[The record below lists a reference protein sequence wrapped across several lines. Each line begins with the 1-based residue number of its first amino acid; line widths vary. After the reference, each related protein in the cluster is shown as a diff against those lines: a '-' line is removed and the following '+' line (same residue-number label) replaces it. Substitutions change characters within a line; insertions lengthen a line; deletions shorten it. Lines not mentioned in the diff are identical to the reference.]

1 MLYTRPVL
9 YLTHCSLDLSMLST
23 PSAPAPPELSL
34 RYAYDPPSK
43 NVGFT
48 PSARKALQRS
58 FSSTSTSPVLSAH
71 PQPAPI
77 VLPEAVQR
85 SPIRDGA
92 LDASHPWL
100 NASDRQNWILRLAMA
115 ITANDPIAA
124 TKAWRGLAG
133 SLYPAERT
141 GALFT
146 RRDRAGGA
154 LLLQTHQRRPRAA
167 LADAIEGLTKSSAW
181 LALCAA
187 GSKFSRL
194 AVLPNP
200 ADAALV
206 IAVEVSDT
214 TKQKG
219 WAMPLN
225 EFLATAT
232 DTELDGLW
240 AWDLKPRALDAGAVH
255 TMWTTVRAIGTSG
268 DEAKAAAHGA
278 HVLARSTPVST
289 GHRGCRLAPAVPDC
303 AASIPAPV
311 PARLRCS
318 RKSTPTPTSGSERRK
333 RDFTP
338 PPIGKEEERS
348 AAKAYRAEKKRTKVT
363 EWLDALSID
372 DSETDPEVEEHQ
384 CGLERECLLVFVGA
398 GEFEEVMEHRVGSA
412 RPHSAGSAKST

>member
-1 MLYTRPVL
+1 
-9 YLTHCSLDLSMLST
+9 MLST

-34 RYAYDPPSK
+34 RYAYDAPSNN

-48 PSARKALQRS
+48 PSARRALQRS
-58 FSSTSTSPVLSAH
+58 FSSASTSPVQPAHPLSALV
-71 PQPAPI
+71 

-133 SLYPAERT
+133 SLYPVERSGST
-141 GALFT
+141 FT
-146 RRDRAGGA
+146 RRDQAGGS

-167 LADAIEGLTKSSAW
+167 LADAVEDLTKSSAW

-187 GSKFSRL
+187 GSKFSRF

-219 WAMPLN
+219 WAMTMN

-232 DTELDGLW
+232 DTELEGLW
-240 AWDLKPRALDAGAVH
+240 AWDLKPRALDAGAVQ
-255 TMWTTVRAIGTSG
+255 TLWTTVRAMGTAG
-268 DEAKAAAHGA
+268 DEVKATAHGA
-278 HVLARSTPVST
+278 QVLARSTPVTT

-303 AASIPAPV
+303 AATIPNPV
-311 PARLRCS
+311 PARLRGS
-318 RKSTPTPTSGSERRK
+318 RKSTSTPTSGSERRK

-363 EWLDALSID
+363 AWLDALSIE
-372 DSETDPEVEEHQ
+372 DSETDLEDGEHQ
-384 CGLERECLLVFVGA
+384 CGLERECLLVFVDA
-398 GEFEEVMEHRVGSA
+398 GEFEEIMEQRLGADAPFGV
-412 RPHSAGSAKST
+412 GSAKSAA